1 MPDRESQ
8 SVPAQSAPAGSAA
21 AAASLGDA
29 ALGDREVPRPGQIF
43 DPVAR
48 ALERIGDRWTL
59 VLLRQLLGGAKGFQ
73 ELRQRTGIAPRVL
86 SARLRQLADEG
97 WVESV
102 PLGDAAAEGAPRSSS
117 ARSLYAVTAS
127 GRTLEPI
134 IASIARWWVRHAME
148 EHIADVGPFNE
159 TSAQSILES
168 LPFLLRDDHARGA
181 AIAFEIR
188 LTGAGGGVWTIR
200 IADRHCSVTRGFA
213 ERADVRY
220 TAEAR
225 VWCGVA
231 LGLLDSRDAIKR
243 GLLTKEGGRAAL
255 DHYFHQIPRPN
266 AERAERAESGRRKP
280 QRRTP

>member
-1 MPDRESQ
+1 MPVQESG
-8 SVPAQSAPAGSAA
+8 SVAV
-21 AAASLGDA
+21 
-29 ALGDREVPRPGQIF
+29 GDREVPRPAQIF

-97 WVESV
+97 WIESV
-102 PLGDAAAEGAPRSSS
+102 PLGSGQGASRGS

-168 LPFLLRDDHARGA
+168 LPFLLRDDAASGA
-181 AIAFEIR
+181 AVSFEIR

-200 IADRHCSVTRGFA
+200 IADHHCSVTRGFA

-220 TAEAR
+220 TADAR